1 MLQITQETEG
11 FCKQN
16 KLGILQKGYSVF
28 LSLWTFTE
36 DSSGSLSGQILTSS
50 PINNLDQ
57 PGGREPEHS
66 SQLNEQI
73 RND

>member
-36 DSSGSLSGQILTSS
+36 DSSGSLS
-50 PINNLDQ
+50 
-57 PGGREPEHS
+57 
-66 SQLNEQI
+66 
-73 RND
+73 